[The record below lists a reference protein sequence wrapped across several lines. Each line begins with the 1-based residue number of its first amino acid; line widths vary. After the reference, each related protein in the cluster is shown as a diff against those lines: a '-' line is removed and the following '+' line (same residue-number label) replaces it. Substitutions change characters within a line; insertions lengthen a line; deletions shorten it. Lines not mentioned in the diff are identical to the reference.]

1 MKGKKMTYILLGGVV
16 LVWGLIFMRIY
27 KSLFS
32 DSGVAEVSRSVV
44 RKERNYEVKDTFEL
58 IAKYRDPF
66 LGNIQAS
73 VRPVVFT
80 GSVNTFRNKPK
91 TTPKPK
97 EPEVMI
103 DWSVISYIGLIKN
116 PGSNK
121 NVSLMLIR
129 GNEYLME
136 EGNVRDDVKLIKN
149 LKDSVKVLY
158 SGKEKF
164 IKRN

>member
-27 KSLFS
+27 KSMFS
-32 DSGVAEVSRSVV
+32 DSDVAIASRPVI
-44 RKERNYEVKDTFEL
+44 RKEHQYEVKDTFEL

-66 LGNIQAS
+66 LGNVQSS
-73 VRPVVFT
+73 VRPAVFT
-80 GSVNTFRNKPK
+80 GSVNTFGNKPK
-91 TTPKPK
+91 VTPKPK
-97 EPEVMI
+97 EPEVFI
-103 DWSVISYIGLIKN
+103 DWSIISYIGLIKN

-121 NVSLMLIR
+121 NVSLMSIR

-136 EGNVRDDVKLIKN
+136 EGNVRDDVKLIQN
-149 LKDSVKVLY
+149 LKDSVKVSY
-158 SGKEKF
+158 SGKEKY